1 MEAVNEFDIRLV
13 FDNGT
18 GIFKCGFAGED
29 APSAVFPTVVG
40 HHRYNGRK
48 YVADREAVSRSGIQ
62 TLKRPIEHGI
72 VRDWDDM
79 ETIWHHAFYNELQ
92 VKPEEHPVLLTEP
105 PFNPLANR
113 EKMTQIMFETFATPL
128 MSVSMTP
135 ILSLYSCGRSTG
147 IVIDSGDGVT
157 CTVPIEEGHVH
168 KHAIRR
174 LNLGGLELT
183 DYLISLLTERGYSFT
198 TSGDREIV
206 RDMKEKLTYIALDLE
221 QELDIANSSS
231 VVEKSYQ
238 LPDDQVVTLGDERF
252 RCPEI
257 LFDPSIIGKES
268 PAIHE
273 ITYYSIM
280 KCGLNIR
287 KDLFNNIILS
297 GGSTMFP
304 GMVDRM
310 TSEISALAPKTM
322 TVNVV
327 APPDRKSSV
336 WIGGS
341 ILASLSSFTQV

>member
-1 MEAVNEFDIRLV
+1 MAEDESDNRPLV

-40 HHRYNGRK
+40 RPRHTRQK
-48 YVADREAVSRSGIQ
+48 YVGDEALSKSGIL
-62 TLKRPIEHGI
+62 TLRYPVENGI
-72 VRDWDDM
+72 VSDWDDM
-79 ETIWHHAFYNELQ
+79 ETIWHHAFYNELK
-92 VKPEEHPVLLTEP
+92 VVPEEHPVLLTEP
-105 PFNPLANR
+105 PLNPLANL
-113 EKMTQIMFETFATPL
+113 EKMAQSMFETFVTPA
-128 MSVSMTP
+128 MCVAMAP
-135 ILSLYSCGRSTG
+135 ILSLYSAGLVTG
-147 IVIDSGDGVT
+147 VVIDSGDGVS
-157 CTVPIEEGHVH
+157 CTIPVVEGHIH

-174 LNLGGLELT
+174 VNMGGLELT
-183 DYLISLLTERGYSFT
+183 DYLMLLLTERGYSFT

-206 RDMKEKLTYIALDLE
+206 RDIKEKLTYIALDLE
-221 QELDIANSSS
+221 QEFDIANSSS
-231 VVEKSYQ
+231 VVEKSYK
-238 LPDDQVVTLGDERF
+238 LPDGHVITIGDERF

-273 ITYYSIM
+273 MTYYSIM

-327 APPDRKSSV
+327 APPNRKCSV